1 MPCLIS
7 SGNVPNSG
15 GISMWTKSA
24 KEVQGMGSQSYV
36 KRLLNR
42 DIDAQAIAGEI
53 QTITWSIHTFMVYH
67 SSLFKS
73 CCSSLH
79 TSKVKS
85 MLAIEYALDVR
96 YSSTFWAGL
105 THTLSRT
112 LIFFLHSL
120 LTGLKEGWTMSTV
133 MFRLVTS
140 HII

>member
-1 MPCLIS
+1 
-7 SGNVPNSG
+7 
-15 GISMWTKSA
+15 
-24 KEVQGMGSQSYV
+24 MGSQSYV

-85 MLAIEYALDVR
+85 MLAIEY
-96 YSSTFWAGL
+96 GE
-105 THTLSRT
+105 
-112 LIFFLHSL
+112 IFFYVLGRLDSYIIKDTHIL
-120 LTGLKEGWTMSTV
+120 LTQSTDRIEG
-133 MFRLVTS
+133 RLDNVHCDVQVGDQS
-140 HII
+140 YNIDCYLWNISRKSK

>member
-53 QTITWSIHTFMVYH
+53 QTITWSIHTFMVQMKFSQCITLVPASGH
-67 SSLFKS
+67 
-73 CCSSLH
+73 
-79 TSKVKS
+79 
-85 MLAIEYALDVR
+85 ALWD
-96 YSSTFWAGL
+96 L
-105 THTLSRT
+105 MHD
-112 LIFFLHSL
+112 
-120 LTGLKEGWTMSTV
+120 
-133 MFRLVTS
+133 
-140 HII
+140 HIVA